1 MRNIEK
7 VIERSFLIKWCPQ
20 IKNHPPLT
28 PTIEMNPIQDF
39 FAFKEDLKK
48 GLTPRLE
55 RFKTGYGPG
64 LVSVVLPFYNQAYLL
79 GGSIESVFQQTYP
92 NPELIV
98 VNDGFTDEVILIDT
112 LFLI

>member
-1 MRNIEK
+1 
-7 VIERSFLIKWCPQ
+7 
-20 IKNHPPLT
+20 
-28 PTIEMNPIQDF
+28 MNPIQDF

-48 GLTPRLE
+48 GLTLRLE

-98 VNDGFTDEVILIDT
+98 VNDGSTDEVERVLSPYRNHRLLPGLSSTPWIEPHSPSPCLVSP
-112 LFLI
+112 L